1 MMQEAKMNI
10 LFFDGYCSLC
20 NGLVDWAMRQDKRA
34 RVKFA
39 SLQGETARSI
49 IPENNINDT
58 NTVVYW
64 NGSESFQRSDA
75 ILHLLIDM
83 GGIWKLAGV
92 ILVIPRFFRDLV
104 YKWIASNR
112 YFLFGRRQTCR
123 MPTSQEKDRLL
134 P

>member
-1 MMQEAKMNI
+1 MNI